1 MQKVYQVIGVMLLGL
16 FSFFYTDKVIGFI
29 RDTDPIMK
37 TIKKTSKT
45 YEVSPQNAK
54 IKGDKIVPG
63 VSGKK
68 VDYKS
73 SFSKMKRYG
82 TYNESLTVFE
92 EVFPTIS
99 IDDYYDKYISMGSG
113 INNDVSLVFEVNNN
127 DDITEITNLLME
139 SGTKATFFV
148 DGLWLENNRSL
159 AEILAE
165 DGNELEILNYNGKYD
180 ELYFSSSLNTL
191 NNVTNVKPKY
201 CYAKYDQKEVLE
213 LCQKLELHTI
223 IPTIQT
229 GNYPYQEVKRKLS
242 KGSIIAMPVNS
253 STKIELSTVI
263 NYIKQKGYVID
274 TLDNLLSEAGNI
286 K

>member
-92 EVFPTIS
+92 EVSPTIS

-113 INNDVSLVFEVNNN
+113 INNDVTRYREV
-127 DDITEITNLLME
+127 IKKL
-139 SGTKATFFV
+139 
-148 DGLWLENNRSL
+148 GL
-159 AEILAE
+159 
-165 DGNELEILNYNGKYD
+165 
-180 ELYFSSSLNTL
+180 
-191 NNVTNVKPKY
+191 
-201 CYAKYDQKEVLE
+201 
-213 LCQKLELHTI
+213 
-223 IPTIQT
+223 
-229 GNYPYQEVKRKLS
+229 RK
-242 KGSIIAMPVNS
+242 
-253 STKIELSTVI
+253 
-263 NYIKQKGYVID
+263 
-274 TLDNLLSEAGNI
+274 
-286 K
+286 

>member
-1 MQKVYQVIGVMLLGL
+1 MEITRVTKTVH
-16 FSFFYTDKVIGFI
+16 TDKGIDLGIPDIELPPSSILQLNNSLNYKNKEANRNVSIEDFNLDNENI
-29 RDTDPIMK
+29 LNTSSAEEINTDFS
-37 TIKKTSKT
+37 TYDLSDEQVKKIARLCVQ
-45 YEVSPQNAK
+45 EQ
-54 IKGDKIVPG
+54 
-63 VSGKK
+63 
-68 VDYKS
+68 
-73 SFSKMKRYG
+73 G
-82 TYNESLTVFE
+82 TVEGAAAEASL
-92 EVFPTIS
+92 
-99 IDDYYDKYISMGSG
+99 MA
-113 INNDVSLVFEVNNN
+113 NLFEVNNN

-139 SGTKATFFV
+139 SGVKATFFV

-229 GNYPYQEVKRKLS
+229 GNYPYQEVKRKS
-242 KGSIIAMPVNS
+242 RS
-253 STKIELSTVI
+253 
-263 NYIKQKGYVID
+263 
-274 TLDNLLSEAGNI
+274 
-286 K
+286 